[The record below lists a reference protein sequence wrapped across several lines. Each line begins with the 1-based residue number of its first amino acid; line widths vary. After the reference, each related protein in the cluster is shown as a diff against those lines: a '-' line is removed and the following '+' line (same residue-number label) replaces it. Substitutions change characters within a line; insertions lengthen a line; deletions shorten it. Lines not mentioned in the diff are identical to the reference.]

1 MQIIRRTTVV
11 LAVTAFVVLLDGWSA
26 AQTPLFTLISGEFG
40 PGASY
45 EIAMPTGSWNGELV
59 VFAQGIGDP
68 TDPVALPNPGVLR
81 DMFTGQG
88 YALVYTS
95 RSVNGYGA
103 VKDGIQRTHQL
114 RGIFVDTIGQPTR
127 VYLMGRS
134 LGGLIAVGLVES
146 YPGQYDG
153 AMSGCGLLGGGGTE
167 LNYVADARV
176 LFDYFFPGVIP
187 FGPFDLPPDP
197 IFLPGHPL
205 YEAVLKA
212 LTDGLTSSGQPT
224 LQFARAA
231 TLQAANP
238 QEIILAGLNT
248 VGFTVRQA
256 HDLLEVT
263 HGHMPYDNTQTVYVG
278 SDDDAALNA
287 GVARYSQDPSAAH
300 YMEHY
305 YTPSGELQIPVI
317 TLHRARDPLVP
328 LFLHETKYA
337 DRVNAAGASA
347 FLLQRTVA
355 GFGHCGFPADE
366 AVAFS
371 ALVQWVKTGVKPQ
384 N

>member
-1 MQIIRRTTVV
+1 MQIIRRTTMAP
-11 LAVTAFVVLLDGWSA
+11 AVTAFAVLLAASA
-26 AQTPLFTLISGEFG
+26 VAQTPSFTLISGEFG
-40 PGASY
+40 PGAVY
-45 EIAMPTGSWNGELV
+45 EIALPTTPWNGELV

-68 TDPVALPNPGVLR
+68 NDPVALPAVGALR
-81 DMFTGQG
+81 DTFTKQG
-88 YALVYTS
+88 FALIYTS

-103 VKDGIQRTHQL
+103 VKDGMQRTHQL

-134 LGGLIAVGLVES
+134 LGGLIAVMLAES
-146 YPGQYDG
+146 FPEQYDG
-153 AMSGCGLLGGGGTE
+153 VLSGCGLLAGGATE

-197 IFLPGHPL
+197 LFLPGHPL

-212 LTDGLTSSGQPT
+212 LTDGLSSPDHPT

-231 TLQAANP
+231 NLQAANDS
-238 QEIILAGLNT
+238 EIIMAGLNT
-248 VGFTVRQA
+248 VGFVVRQG

-263 HGHMPYDNTQTVYVG
+263 HGHNPYDNTLTVYTG
-278 SDDDAALNA
+278 SENDAAMND
-287 GVARYSQDPSAAH
+287 GVARYVQEPSAVN
-300 YMEHY
+300 YMQHY
-305 YTPSGELQIPVI
+305 YTPTGELHIPVI

-328 LFLHETKYA
+328 LFHETKYA

-347 FLLQRTVA
+347 YLLQRTVP
-355 GFGHCGFPADE
+355 GFGHCGFPTDE
-366 AVAFS
+366 VAAFP